1 MKLTDL
7 ISEDLVKMELTGTSK
22 DEVMEEMAD
31 LIDQSGAL
39 NQLERFKKDLYLREK
54 EGSTGIG
61 FGIAI
66 PHGKSDGVNTARVAL
81 GIKREGIEWNS
92 MDGEK
97 AKLIFMIAVPEKNA
111 GQEHLKILQML
122 SRKLMDEAF
131 RTELL
136 NSQTKETTL
145 ELLGKIE

>member
-97 AKLIFMIAVPEKNA
+97 AKLIFMIAVPGEECRSGASENFADVVSKTD
-111 GQEHLKILQML
+111 G
-122 SRKLMDEAF
+122 
-131 RTELL
+131 
-136 NSQTKETTL
+136 
-145 ELLGKIE
+145 